1 MSSNGGCDGLGWAE
15 SFSGEEDLFD
25 IKSLKGKKL
34 LLTWGRGA
42 LARSWNSPQA
52 SLLLAS
58 RLGMNIEIAR
68 PDGYDMDENIYKQV
82 ANNCSHNGGKFSVTN
97 HPELGYHGANVVY
110 SRNWISP
117 KAYKKNKFNKQIL
130 ENKFSFDVDMVDNGE
145 DAVKAIQN
153 KSYQLVLM
161 DIGLPKMNGYEAT
174 QAARN
179 LNHNDL
185 LISALT
191 AHKFGDVKEKA
202 KACGMNYVLTK
213 PLTKEKVQELL
224 DELNFNISGV
234 CP

>member
-1 MSSNGGCDGLGWAE
+1 MKKYVIGILGCNEYINTRFNLLKKY
-15 SFSGEEDLFD
+15 SLKHINKDLFD

-145 DAVKAIQN
+145 DAVKAL
-153 KSYQLVLM
+153 S
-161 DIGLPKMNGYEAT
+161 
-174 QAARN
+174 
-179 LNHNDL
+179 
-185 LISALT
+185 LI
-191 AHKFGDVKEKA
+191 H
-202 KACGMNYVLTK
+202 
-213 PLTKEKVQELL
+213 
-224 DELNFNISGV
+224 I
-234 CP
+234 